1 MGYYSR
7 NYYHCYSPRGYQ
19 TSSHHGTLGSIF
31 PIGLGLKLA
40 QPDRPVIVV
49 SGDGGFLY
57 NAQEMATA
65 VKYSINTVIIVF
77 NDNAYGNVQRA
88 QVEEFGGHVIGT
100 NLHNPDFVQ
109 MAESYGV
116 KGIRVEDYTKL
127 EAAIR
132 DGINTQAP
140 ILIEVPVGPL
150 ERKY

>member
-1 MGYYSR
+1 
-7 NYYHCYSPRGYQ
+7 
-19 TSSHHGTLGSIF
+19 
-31 PIGLGLKLA
+31 
-40 QPDRPVIVV
+40 
-49 SGDGGFLY
+49 
-57 NAQEMATA
+57 
-65 VKYSINTVIIVF
+65 
-77 NDNAYGNVQRA
+77 
-88 QVEEFGGHVIGT
+88 
-100 NLHNPDFVQ
+100 

>member
-1 MGYYSR
+1 M
-7 NYYHCYSPRGYQ
+7 
-19 TSSHHGTLGSIF
+19 
-31 PIGLGLKLA
+31 
-40 QPDRPVIVV
+40 
-49 SGDGGFLY
+49 
-57 NAQEMATA
+57 
-65 VKYSINTVIIVF
+65 
-77 NDNAYGNVQRA
+77 QRA